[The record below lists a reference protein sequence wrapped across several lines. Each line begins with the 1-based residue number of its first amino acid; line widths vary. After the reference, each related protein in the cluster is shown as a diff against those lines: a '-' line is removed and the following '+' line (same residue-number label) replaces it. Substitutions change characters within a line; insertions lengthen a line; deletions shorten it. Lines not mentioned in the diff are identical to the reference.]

1 MKWYVNLL
9 ISIIVFFIGTGIAY
23 LTGSYIVLNAV
34 ILAFLIQWVAY
45 IPAYTFQTEKFY
57 DLTGTLTYLTV
68 VWFTYILSGGGSS
81 GIAGNFILASLITI
95 WAVRLGSFLFLRIH
109 KAGEDKRFRTIKPS
123 ASQFFM
129 TWTLQGFWVSICSM
143 CALTAMSSEMGVAT
157 IWYSGNLGEISVNIF
172 FCIGVVLFLI
182 GFSIEIIA
190 DNQKNTFRSLE
201 ENKDKF
207 ITTGLWAKSRHPN
220 YFGEIM
226 LWTGI
231 ALIAL
236 PSLSGAQYLTLISPV
251 FTYILLVHIS
261 GVRML
266 EDMGNKKWGHL
277 EEYKDYKDKTPR
289 IIPRF

>member
-1 MKWYVNLL
+1 MKWYVSLL
-9 ISIIVFFIGTGIAY
+9 ISIIVFFVGTGIAY

-57 DLTGTLTYLTV
+57 DLTGTLTYLSV
-68 VWFTYILSGGGSS
+68 VWFTYMLSNPPGELK
-81 GIAGNFILASLITI
+81 IGNLILALLISI

-109 KAGEDKRFRTIKPS
+109 KAGEDKRFRKIKPS

-143 CALTAMSSEMGVAT
+143 CALTAISSEIGVIT
-157 IWYSGNLGEISVNIF
+157 NIF
-172 FCIGVVLFLI
+172 FYIGFALFLI

-190 DNQKNTFRSLE
+190 DNQKNTFRSFE

-231 ALIAL
+231 ALIAV
-236 PSLSGAQYLTLISPV
+236 PSLGGAQYLTLISPV

-277 EEYKDYKDKTPR
+277 EEYKNYKDKTPR
-289 IIPRF
+289 IIPKF

>member
-9 ISIIVFFIGTGIAY
+9 ISIIVFFVGTGIAY

-68 VWFTYILSGGGSS
+68 VWFTYMLSNSAAEPK
-81 GIAGNFILASLITI
+81 IGNLILASLISI

-143 CALTAMSSEMGVAT
+143 CALTAISSEVGVIT
-157 IWYSGNLGEISVNIF
+157 NIF
-172 FCIGVVLFLI
+172 FYIGFALFLI
-182 GFSIEIIA
+182 GFSIEIVA

-207 ITTGLWAKSRHPN
+207 ITSGLWAKSRHPN

-226 LWTGI
+226 LWTAI

-236 PSLSGAQYLTLISPV
+236 PSLGGAQYLTLISPI

-277 EEYKDYKDKTPR
+277 QEYRDYKDKTPR
-289 IIPRF
+289 IIPKF

>member
-9 ISIIVFFIGTGIAY
+9 ISIIVFFIATGIAY

-68 VWFTYILSGGGSS
+68 VWFTYMLSNS
-81 GIAGNFILASLITI
+81 AGELKVGNLILALLISI

-143 CALTAMSSEMGVAT
+143 CALTAISSEV
-157 IWYSGNLGEISVNIF
+157 
-172 FCIGVVLFLI
+172 GVVVNVFFYIGFALFLI
-182 GFSIEIIA
+182 GFSIEVIA

-207 ITTGLWAKSRHPN
+207 IATGLWAKSRHPN

-236 PSLSGAQYLTLISPV
+236 PSLSGTQYLTLISPV

-277 EEYKDYKDKTPR
+277 EEYKNYKDKTPR
-289 IIPRF
+289 IIPKL